1 MDKELKWTAILLLI
15 SLISGGASVVLV
27 EGITYETIYAIH
39 KIFSVAA
46 AILFIIAIRR
56 MGKKLSI

>member
-1 MDKELKWTAILLLI
+1 MNKVMKWTAILLLI
-15 SLISGGASVVLV
+15 SLVSGGASAILV
-27 EGITYETIYAIH
+27 EGIIYEVIYALH

-56 MGKKLSI
+56 MRIQV